1 MSAISPLDGRYKKV
15 VSELDGFF
23 SEQALMKAR
32 LEVEVKY
39 LVALSR
45 HRALKKDFGLRA
57 ADQKTLHSLYE
68 NFDQKEYN
76 AVKRIEAKTKHDV
89 NAVVGY
95 LSQKLEKNGYSKWVP
110 FVHFG
115 LTSEDINNTAYS
127 LLFQRS
133 VNQSLLKSLGELSSL
148 LSLLTSKT
156 KDMPMLS
163 LTHGQPATTTTLGKE
178 VAVFH
183 ARLERQL
190 DYIKKHRLLA
200 KFSGAT
206 GTFAAHKIAFP
217 KESWVVFSEKFIRDL
232 GLKNNP
238 ITTQIEPNDSIAE
251 LLHAFVRTN
260 NILTDMCVD
269 IWLYISRN
277 IFTQTNRSGEVGSS
291 TMPHKINPI
300 SFENAEGNLELSNAS
315 FVFLASRLSRSRLQ
329 RDLSGSTLFRNVG
342 VAFGH
347 SLLAYKNI
355 VVGLKRI
362 HPNTKQ
368 LSLELENQWS
378 VLAEAIQ
385 TVLRKSGDK
394 DAYNKIKK
402 LTRGVSLDRDGYL
415 SLVNKLDLPEK
426 DKQALLDLT
435 PATYS
440 GEIKRILK
448 KY

>member
-1 MSAISPLDGRYKKV
+1 MV
-15 VSELDGFF
+15 
-23 SEQALMKAR
+23 
-32 LEVEVKY
+32 
-39 LVALSR
+39 LV
-45 HRALKKDFGLRA
+45 G
-57 ADQKTLHSLYE
+57 
-68 NFDQKEYN
+68 
-76 AVKRIEAKTKHDV
+76 
-89 NAVVGY
+89 
-95 LSQKLEKNGYSKWVP
+95 
-110 FVHFG
+110 
-115 LTSEDINNTAYS
+115 
-127 LLFQRS
+127 
-133 VNQSLLKSLGELSSL
+133 
-148 LSLLTSKT
+148 KT

-178 VAVFH
+178 MAVFH
-183 ARLERQL
+183 SRLERQVA
-190 DYIKKHRLLA
+190 YIKKHKLLA

-217 KESWVVFSEKFIRDL
+217 KESWTGFSEKFIRDL
-232 GLKNNP
+232 GLKNNL
-238 ITTQIEPNDSIAE
+238 ITTQVEPNDSIAE
-251 LLHAFVRTN
+251 LLHAFVRIN

-277 IFTQTNRSGEVGSS
+277 IFTQANKPGEVGSS

-329 RDLSGSTLFRNVG
+329 RDLSGSTLFRNIG

-355 VVGLKRI
+355 IAGLKRI

-368 LSLELENQWS
+368 LSSELENQWNI
-378 VLAEAIQ
+378 LAEAIQ

-394 DAYNKIKK
+394 EAYNKIKK
-402 LTRGVSLDRDGYL
+402 LTRGVQLDRDAYL
-415 SLVNKLDLPEK
+415 SLVNKLALPEK
-426 DKQALLDLT
+426 DKQALLSLT